1 MFNPDSRFMSAF
13 TLMADIVIL
22 NMLMLLSS
30 LPIVTGGVA
39 LRAANVVVGDMIQ
52 GTGSRY
58 GLQYLREFR
67 NEARPATLWWLVL
80 LVAAAVL
87 VYEQWVLF
95 QAGIDGAA
103 LFALQALALS
113 GAMIIAGIS
122 VWFFALAS
130 SPSPLDAPSSSL
142 PATLTRAVVL
152 AFKHLMH
159 TLGALAVLWM
169 AISLVRFLPLVWAVP
184 AVFFFVPATCVYV
197 IRLVLVAPLG
207 QKLGE

>member
-22 NMLMLLSS
+22 NMLMILSS
-30 LPIVTGGVA
+30 LPIVTGGAAV
-39 LRAANVVVGDMIQ
+39 RAANVVVGDMIQ
-52 GTGSRY
+52 GRGSRY
-58 GLQYLREFR
+58 ALQYLREFR
-67 NEARPATLWWLVL
+67 TQTRPATLWWLVL

-113 GAMIIAGIS
+113 GAMVLAGIS
-122 VWFFALAS
+122 VWFFALES
-130 SPSPLDAPSSSL
+130 LPSPIDATASPFSL
-142 PATLTRAVVL
+142 AVVMT
-152 AFKHLMH
+152 FKHLIH

-169 AISLVRFLPLVWAVP
+169 GVSLVRFLPLVFAVP
-184 AVFFFVPATCVYV
+184 AVFFVVPALCVYV
-197 IRLVLVAPLG
+197 IRLVLARPLG
-207 QKLGE
+207 QTLGE

>member
-13 TLMADIVIL
+13 TLLADVVIL
-22 NMLMLLSS
+22 NMLIVCSS
-30 LPIVTGGVA
+30 LPIVTGGAA

-52 GTGSRY
+52 GIGSRY

-67 NEARPATLWWLVL
+67 NQARPATAWWLVL

-87 VYEQWVLF
+87 VYQQWVLF

-113 GAMIIAGIS
+113 GAMILAGIS
-122 VWFFALAS
+122 VWFFALE
-130 SPSPLDAPSSSL
+130 SL
-142 PATLTRAVVL
+142 PTDAHPSGLRARLTRAVVL

-159 TLGALAVLWM
+159 TLGALAVLWL

-184 AVFFFVPATCVYV
+184 AVFFFVPALCVYV
-197 IRLVLVAPLG
+197 IRLVLAAPLG

>member
-13 TLMADIVIL
+13 TLLADVVIL
-22 NMLMLLSS
+22 NMLIVCSS
-30 LPIVTGGVA
+30 LPIVTGGAA

-52 GTGSRY
+52 GIGSRY

-67 NEARPATLWWLVL
+67 NQARPATAWWLVL

-87 VYEQWVLF
+87 VYQQWVLF
-95 QAGIDGAA
+95 QAGVDGAA

-113 GAMIIAGIS
+113 GALILAGIS
-122 VWFFALAS
+122 VWFFALE
-130 SPSPLDAPSSSL
+130 SL
-142 PATLTRAVVL
+142 STSDGLQTSLTRAVVL

-159 TLGALAVLWM
+159 TLGALAVLWL

-184 AVFFFVPATCVYV
+184 AVFFFVPALCVYV
-197 IRLVLVAPLG
+197 IRLVLAAPLG
-207 QKLGE
+207 QRLGE